1 MQDNLRRNTARRIL
15 TKLIN
20 IKDRKIIKSNEGN
33 NSILLEDSRGVRHGD
48 HLPAHKYIK
57 NTSACGTTPTEH
69 LLNSDRR
76 PRASKNASQS
86 PRNGRLE
93 IRLGKK
99 KKEKGT
105 EMGAVKE

>member
-1 MQDNLRRNTARRIL
+1 MRGI
-15 TKLIN
+15 
-20 IKDRKIIKSNEGN
+20 
-33 NSILLEDSRGVRHGD
+33 EDGGGIRCGD
-48 HLPAHKYIK
+48 HFPPHKYIK